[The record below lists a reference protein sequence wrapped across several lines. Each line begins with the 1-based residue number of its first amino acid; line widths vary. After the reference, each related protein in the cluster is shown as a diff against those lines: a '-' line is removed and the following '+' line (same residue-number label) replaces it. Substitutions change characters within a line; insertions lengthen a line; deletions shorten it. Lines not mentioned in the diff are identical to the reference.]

1 MRLKCIKLAGFKS
14 FVDPTTVSFP
24 GNLTAIVGPNGCG
37 KSNVIDAVRWVMG
50 ESSAKQLRGES
61 ITDVIF
67 NGSNSRKPTAQASIE
82 LVFDNSEGRVGGQYA
97 GVGEIAIRRQ
107 VTRDA
112 QSIYMINNTRC
123 RRRDIQD
130 IFLGTGLGPRSYSII
145 EQGMISNL
153 IEARPEELRSYLEEA
168 AGISRYK
175 ERRRETENR
184 IRHTR
189 ENLERLND
197 LREELERQLGRLQ
210 RQARAAERY
219 KEYKAEERRM
229 KAELLALRW
238 QAQSAELAA
247 RTDAVNAIEVRREEA
262 VTSRQSVLTGIERER
277 EGTQGL
283 ADATNR
289 IQQRFYEIGAAI
301 ARLEENLRSRQQRG
315 RQLEEDARSAVERQD
330 EVLRNLEQDA
340 RRIEELEHALGEIR
354 PEAEIVRG
362 RDEAAAE
369 ALERAEAAMAVWQ
382 QEWDTFNLDAAEPRR
397 RAEVEASR
405 SAQLEQSLGRIAQ
418 RLERLGDDAAEA
430 APDARSDDIEAL
442 DERIRE
448 VDEAIESREAE
459 LASLDERMAA
469 TRTELE
475 EAERRLS
482 DARGEIQ
489 VLTGRRAS
497 LEALQESALGRTDE
511 AAKTFLAERGLD
523 RRPRL
528 GERLQVRPGW
538 EHAVETVLDATLQAV
553 VVEQLDAPA
562 EAAMALQDAELT
574 LFETSPAR
582 DPDRGPGDRHGRQA
596 LADLV
601 EGDDDV
607 SSLLGGIWA
616 AETLAEA
623 LTLRDRLGPGESIV
637 TRDGVR
643 IGRRWMRLAHGDAAG
658 RGVLRRG
665 QEIEELEAQLA
676 EQRERITELDGSVDR
691 LRESLAGIDEQRQQ
705 IREQLAELNRAHG
718 TLRAERSAHQ
728 ARLEE
733 ASARAERLERERA
746 ELEEQQQGERE
757 QLEAAREARAEAEHR
772 ISEFEARRASLL
784 ERRDALRQGLDEA
797 RAEARR
803 LRDSAYEVQL
813 RMQNL
818 GTQLESAR
826 TARTRLESQRVELA
840 ERVRTLEESL
850 GEQREPLDEM
860 QAELETHLARRVEVE
875 AELAEARQKQAD
887 AEETL
892 RELERRRSAID
903 DTVQNA
909 QSELESAR
917 MQRQEVE
924 VRRRT
929 LEEQLAE
936 DGHEPATVI
945 ESLTEEAEEHAWVE
959 ELARIDARINRLG
972 PINLAA
978 IEEYDQQSERKKYL
992 DAQNADLEEALETLE
1007 TAIRK
1012 IDRETRA
1019 RFRETFDK
1027 VNTGLQELF
1036 PKVFGGG
1043 HAYLELTGEDLL
1055 DTGVAIMA
1063 RPPGKRNA
1071 SIHLL
1076 SGGEKAL
1083 TAIALVF
1090 AIFRLNPAPFCM
1102 LDEVDA
1108 PLDDANVGRYARL
1121 VTEMAKEVQ
1130 FIYITH
1136 NKIAMEMAER
1146 LMGVTM
1152 QEPGV
1157 SRLVSVDVEQAAAMA
1172 SG

>member
-67 NGSNSRKPTAQASIE
+67 NGANTRKPTAQASIE
-82 LVFDNSEGRVGGQYA
+82 LVFDNTEGRVGGQYA
-97 GVGEIAIRRQ
+97 NFPEISIRRQ

-112 QSIYMINNTRC
+112 QSLYSINGARC

-153 IEARPEELRSYLEEA
+153 IEARPEELRNYLEEA

-197 LREELERQLGRLQ
+197 LRDELERQLGRLQ
-210 RQARAAERY
+210 RQAKAAERY
-219 KEYKAEERRM
+219 REYKAEERRM
-229 KAELLALRW
+229 KGELLALRW
-238 QAQSAELAA
+238 NVQADELDV
-247 RTDAVNAIEVRREEA
+247 RTRAVDELELKREEL
-262 VTSRQSVLTGIERER
+262 VTRRQSLLTRIEKER
-277 EGTQGL
+277 AGL
-283 ADATNR
+283 TDFADATAAV
-289 IQQRFYEIGAAI
+289 QQRFYEIGAGI
-301 ARLEENLRSRQQRG
+301 ARLEENLRSREARG
-315 RQLEEDARSAVERQD
+315 RQLEDDAASAVARQD

-340 RRIEELEHALGEIR
+340 RRIEELERALDDVE
-354 PEAEIVRG
+354 PERA
-362 RDEAAAE
+362 AAAE
-369 ALERAEAAMAVWQ
+369 RDEETARAQESAEAAMAAWQ
-382 QEWDTFNLDAAEPRR
+382 QEWDAFNQDAAEPRR

-405 SAQLEQSLGRIAQ
+405 IAQLEQSLGRITQ
-418 RLERLGDDAAEA
+418 RLERLGEDAAGAADAEQSGDLETLEA
-430 APDARSDDIEAL
+430 RIEEL
-442 DERIRE
+442 
-448 VDEAIESREAE
+448 DEAIRTHEETLSE
-459 LASLDERMAA
+459 LGLRLGEQRS
-469 TRTELE
+469 ELQ
-475 EAERRLS
+475 EAERELT
-482 DARGEIQ
+482 DTRGELQ

-511 AAKTFLAERGLD
+511 AAKSFLADRGLD

-528 GERLQVRPGW
+528 GERIQVQPGW
-538 EHAVETVLDATLQAV
+538 EHAVESVLDETLQAV
-553 VVEQLDAPA
+553 VVEHLDAPA

-574 LFETSPAR
+574 LFESA
-582 DPDRGPGDRHGRQA
+582 PGGAADAAAADDLGRQP
-596 LADLV
+596 LASLV
-601 EGDDDV
+601 SGDDDLT
-607 SSLLGGIWA
+607 SLLHGVWA
-616 AETLAEA
+616 AENLQEA
-623 LTLRDRLGPGESIV
+623 LALRDRLGPTESIV

-643 IGRRWMRLAHGDAAG
+643 LGRRWMRLDRGDAAG

-665 QEIEELEAQLA
+665 QEMEALDEEIA
-676 EQRERITELDGSVDR
+676 EKRERVSELDGR
-691 LRESLAGIDEQRQQ
+691 ANGLRASLAEIEQQRQQ
-705 IREQLAELNRAHG
+705 GQEQLAECTRQQGAVLAD
-718 TLRAERSAHQ
+718 RSAVQ
-728 ARLEE
+728 ARMEE
-733 ASARAERLERERA
+733 ASARRERVEKERG
-746 ELEEQQQGERE
+746 ELEEQQRGERE
-757 QLEAAREARAEAEHR
+757 QLDAARGARAEAER
-772 ISEFEARRASLL
+772 AMADFEDRRDVLL
-784 ERRDALRQGLDEA
+784 ERRDALRSGLEEA
-797 RAEARR
+797 RTAARAQ
-803 LRDSAYEVQL
+803 RDAAYELEL
-813 RMQNL
+813 RRQNL
-818 GTQLESAR
+818 ANQLESTR
-826 TARTRLESQRVELA
+826 TARTRLESQRAELA
-840 ERVRTLEESL
+840 ERVETLNAAL
-850 GEQREPLDEM
+850 AEQREPLAGM
-860 QAELETHLARRVEVE
+860 RGELETELARRVEVE
-875 AELAEARQKQAD
+875 KELTAARQAQTD
-887 AEETL
+887 AESGL
-892 RELERRRSAID
+892 RELETERSRAD
-903 DTVQNA
+903 DGVQTA
-909 QSELESAR
+909 QGDLEQAR
-917 MQRQEVE
+917 MRRQEVE
-924 VRRRT
+924 FRRRQ

-936 DGHEPATVI
+936 DDKTPQDVLET
-945 ESLTEEAEEHAWVE
+945 LEEGADETAWVQ
-959 ELARIDARINRLG
+959 ELERIATRIERLG

-978 IEEYDQQSERKKYL
+978 IEEYEQQSERKQYL
-992 DAQNADLEEALETLE
+992 DAQNADLEEALETLQE
-1007 TAIRK
+1007 AIRK

-1019 RFRETFDK
+1019 RFKETFDL
-1027 VNTGLQELF
+1027 VNKGLQELF

-1063 RPPGKRNA
+1063 RPPGKRNS

-1108 PLDDANVGRYARL
+1108 PLDDANVGRYCRL

-1152 QEPGV
+1152 HEAGV

-1172 SG
+1172 TG